1 MNYETAPTL
10 PATTERMA
18 DRGRPRGAWR
28 GLRVLRRWW
37 SRVARPTARTALGS
51 AGPTAECRGASPS
64 APVRPESALAQ
75 RRAEAMRRL
84 YPKLSSW
91 RAAPSYGEQLTATYA
106 ALAAASDL
114 DDFERRLRQLEPAAR
129 AASGAQDSALSF
141 C

>member
-1 MNYETAPTL
+1 MT
-10 PATTERMA
+10 

-28 GLRVLRRWW
+28 SLRLLRRWW
-37 SRVARPTARTALGS
+37 SRIACPTARTAHGPGKPES
-51 AGPTAECRGASPS
+51 RGGAGPAV
-64 APVRPESALAQ
+64 PVRAAATLAQ

-106 ALAAASDL
+106 SLAAASDL
-114 DDFERRLRQLEPAAR
+114 DDLERRLRQLELAR
-129 AASGAQDSALSF
+129 GAGPGAQDRALSF